1 MSWTEDRLD
10 GASVRPRLYRKPH
23 GLLTKSCSEA
33 GSMWILSP
41 LLRCARPG
49 EPEEDAREPYLGVD
63 QDGLLASQSFIEE
76 FSGTCDVTAEA
87 LGPTAGSQHG
97 HLGKAAAPTD
107 VSVTV
112 PKDYMPGTPLRAAG
126 PFGDVNLKPP
136 PGAKAGEVLRFRLG
150 PSIQFRVTVPPWA
163 RGGYEA
169 RFALDCGEVVS
180 VKVPDGLQPGDSFE
194 VLPPAMMV
202 KVPAGAKPGDK
213 VVFWSEAKGS
223 GCPEGWYRFQLQ
235 EAHTPGAVLSV
246 RIPPPSELL
255 KSGALLP
262 PAAPEAPLPRVSA
275 NAIPG
280 G

>member
-1 MSWTEDRLD
+1 
-10 GASVRPRLYRKPH
+10 
-23 GLLTKSCSEA
+23 
-33 GSMWILSP
+33 MWILSP
-41 LLRCARPG
+41 LLRCARG

-194 VLPPAMMV
+194 VLPPAMMAGRCQARRQSRLLERSQRKRMSRGLV
-202 KVPAGAKPGDK
+202 SVPVAG
-213 VVFWSEAKGS
+213 GS
-223 GCPEGWYRFQLQ
+223 HAWCCPLRADSPAF
-235 EAHTPGAVLSV
+235 
-246 RIPPPSELL
+246 RIAEERCPS
-255 KSGALLP
+255 STS
-262 PAAPEAPLPRVSA
+262 SA
-275 NAIPG
+275 
-280 G
+280 